1 MKNKKKI
8 LLIVK
13 TEKITLSL
21 ELPLTLANKA
31 STELPSF
38 LACSTDSVLIR
49 ESLFIQKS
57 MTSG

>member
-38 LACSTDSVLIR
+38 LAS
-49 ESLFIQKS
+49 
-57 MTSG
+57 